1 MEEENSVIK
10 SFRALGKANILLVGK
25 AGVGKSTL
33 INSILTNHFLIPCNA
48 ETGVGKPVTQNIREY
63 RDLSDGIHKI
73 PITIIDTPGMEL
85 EGYRHKLQEI
95 YGFVLNKKRSFDP
108 EDHIHCVWLCISEGS
123 SRVEE
128 AEQQLCLSLL
138 RDTPVIIVITKAR
151 PNAEFKLIVQNLMP
165 NANGVVSVRSINE
178 VIHAAENE
186 YNIPPMGLDILLEVT
201 GEIIPNG
208 KKSAAA
214 FVQSGLFHRI
224 LFFVGRWMGFT

>member
-1 MEEENSVIK
+1 MEEDNGVIK
-10 SFRALGKANILLVGK
+10 SFRALGKANILVTGK
-25 AGVGKSTL
+25 TGVGKSTL
-33 INSILTNHFLIPCNA
+33 INSILMNHFFIPCHA
-48 ETGVGKPVTQNIREY
+48 ETGVGKPVTQNIRKY
-63 RDLSDGIHKI
+63 RDLSDGTNAI
-73 PITIIDTPGMEL
+73 PLTIIDTPGMEL
-85 EGYRHKLQEI
+85 EGYGRKLQDVHDH
-95 YGFVLNKKRSFDP
+95 VLKKKYSPDS

-128 AEQQLCLSLL
+128 AEQKLCLSLL
-138 RDTPVIIVITKAR
+138 RDTPVITVITKAR

-178 VIHAAENE
+178 VLHAAENE

-214 FVQSGLFHRI
+214 FVQSGLFHRN
-224 LFFVGRWMGFT
+224 WS